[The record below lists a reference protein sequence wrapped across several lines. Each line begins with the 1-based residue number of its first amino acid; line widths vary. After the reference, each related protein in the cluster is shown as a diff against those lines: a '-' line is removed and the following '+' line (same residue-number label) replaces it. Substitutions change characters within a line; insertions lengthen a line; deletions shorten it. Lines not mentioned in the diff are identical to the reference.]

1 MANAFFCKYMTL
13 MDQGWYLMR
22 NRRFRTQMLS
32 FFHGR
37 MGYQGTGVILRINSS
52 TIGMESA
59 RSYTCVTKKS
69 VSFTSRTYAGF
80 LGRKEGSLTF
90 NGMLSDKDEGKRT
103 GKGNQKD
110 AMLDMQN
117 KYSMSGISRVS
128 MRGEMDSY
136 NRIRQQCIRYLM
148 GLFSGNRQ
156 SASSSIWEGSSSAG
170 GASISTTVFSTSI
183 SETYM
188 EEENTSFQTTGSVV
202 TADGRKIEFNL
213 EMEMS
218 RSFQSTYQQTYEMMY
233 HNVQTCDPL
242 VINLDGN
249 VASVS
254 DQKFLFDIDGDGVLD
269 EISELSAGSGYL
281 AIDKNG
287 DGKINDGTELFGP
300 QSGNG
305 FADLAKYDDD
315 GNGWIDED
323 DAIWE
328 KLLIW
333 TKDENGK
340 DQLYHVSE
348 KGIGAICLKN
358 QSTDFSL
365 NSMKDNQ
372 TNAFIRSTGIFLYE
386 NGTVGTVQHV
396 DMAK

>member
-1 MANAFFCKYMTL
+1 
-13 MDQGWYLMR
+13 
-22 NRRFRTQMLS
+22 MLS

-37 MGYQGTGVILRINSS
+37 TGYQRTGVILRINSS

-59 RSYTCVTKKS
+59 RRYTSVTKKTS
-69 VSFTSRTYAGF
+69 SFMSRTYTGF

-90 NGMLSDKDEGKRT
+90 NGMLSDDEGKKT

-117 KYSMSGISRVS
+117 KFSMSGISRIS
-128 MRGEMDSY
+128 SRDEMDSY
-136 NRIRQQCIRYLM
+136 NRIRQECIRYLM
-148 GLFSGNRQ
+148 TLFSGNRR
-156 SASSSIWEGSSSAG
+156 
-170 GASISTTVFSTSI
+170 GASGSMWDQSGQSSPSMTTTVISSTV

-188 EEENTSFQTTGSVV
+188 EEECTSFQTTGSVM

-218 RSFQSTYQQTYEMMY
+218 RSFQATYEQSYEMMY

-254 DQKFLFDIDGDGVLD
+254 DQKFKFDIDGDGILD
-269 EISELSAGSGYL
+269 EVSRLNAGSGYL
-281 AIDKNG
+281 ALDKNG
-287 DGKINDGTELFGP
+287 DGKINDGNELFGP

-315 GNGWIDED
+315 GNGWIDEN

-333 TKDENGK
+333 TQDENGK
-340 DQLYHVSE
+340 DQLYHISE

-358 QSTDFSL
+358 VSTDFSL
-365 NSMKDNQ
+365 NSMENNQ
-372 TNAFIRSTGIFLYE
+372 TNAYIRNTGIFLYE
-386 NGTVGTVQHV
+386 NGSVGTVQHV
-396 DMAK
+396 DMAKQ